1 MNNYGYDEDLE
12 ALLGLWFIGWLD
24 DIAPEKWINENNQQ
38 DEDEVDPL
46 NY

>member
-12 ALLGLWFIGWLD
+12 ALLGLWFIGWL
-24 DIAPEKWINENNQQ
+24 IPEKWINENNQQ
-38 DEDEVDPL
+38 NELDPL